1 MMPESSPEVSM
12 LLSDGSLERECIL
25 KHTPYTIGRLQDR
38 DLVLTHPY
46 VSREHALIVHETD
59 GYYIQ
64 DCGSRHGTYLN
75 GQRVTHSH
83 LTAGDNIRLGSLNGP
98 LLQFDVHDQT
108 SSSIKELLGA
118 FHGEKSNDLEK
129 LRWFLEAARRMNA
142 VGAVDQVLASLVETT
157 LQLTQVERGYVFLRN
172 LDGVMELAVG
182 RSLAGEVL
190 SDDSTLS
197 HSAIQQAT
205 RTAGEFIVTDTLS
218 AEQEQRTESMVAQS
232 IRTIICIP
240 LRSRSTKKLRP
251 DGTGGE
257 ILGVLYL
264 DDRLKAGTLT
274 KVDSDLLQTI
284 ATEAAAL
291 VENAQLAREEE
302 EARRYREELSI
313 AAGIQQGLMMV
324 QIPKLPYATVSA
336 RSIAC
341 KEIGGDFFD
350 LVANEDSLSV
360 VVADVSG
367 KGVSAALLASTLQG
381 MIYSQLQAGQSLT
394 SIVTLANRYICA
406 KDINKYATMVIL
418 RLSRRGT
425 VEYVN
430 CGHVQPLLMRNGKVE
445 AMKQS
450 NLPVGMLKEADYD
463 AAMISL
469 EPGDRILIVTDG
481 VTEAE
486 NPAGEFFGD
495 DRLEA
500 AVAKSTCME
509 DIFQTVQAFAE
520 TAPANDDCT
529 MLEVLFTRN

>member
-1 MMPESSPEVSM
+1 MPEASPEVSM

-25 KHTPYTIGRLQDR
+25 RHTPYTIGRLQDR

-46 VSREHALIVHETD
+46 VSREHAQILHEAD
-59 GYYIQ
+59 GYYLQ

-75 GQRVTHSH
+75 GQRVNRTH

-108 SSSIKELLGA
+108 SSSIRELLGA
-118 FHGEKSNDLEK
+118 FSTDKSTDLEK

-172 LDGVMELAVG
+172 IDGVMELAVG
-182 RSLAGEVL
+182 RSLAGEAL

-240 LRSRSTKKLRP
+240 LRSRLMNKKPRP
-251 DGTGGE
+251 DGTGAE

-274 KVDSDLLQTI
+274 KVDADLLQTI

-302 EARRYREELSI
+302 EARRYREELNI

-350 LVANEDSLSV
+350 LVANDDSLSV

-394 SIVTLANRYICA
+394 SIVTLANRYICT

-430 CGHVQPLLMRNGKVE
+430 CGHVQPLLLRNGKVE
-445 AMKQS
+445 ALKQS

-469 EPGDRILIVTDG
+469 EPNDRILIVTDG

-486 NPAGEFFGD
+486 NPEGEFFGD
-495 DRLEA
+495 ERLEA
-500 AVAKSTCME
+500 AVAKSKNME
-509 DIFQTVQAFAE
+509 DIFQTVQEFSL

-529 MLEVLFTRN
+529 MLEVWYTRN